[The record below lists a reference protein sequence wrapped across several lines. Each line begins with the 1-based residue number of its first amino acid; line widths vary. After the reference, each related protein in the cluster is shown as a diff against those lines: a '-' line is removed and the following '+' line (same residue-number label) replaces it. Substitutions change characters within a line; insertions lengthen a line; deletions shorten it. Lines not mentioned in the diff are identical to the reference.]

1 MTVTEAVRI
10 LHPEPPDDDDS
21 AHEILR
27 CVLVRAGIEFGDP
40 DKDKTIACIR
50 VMAAPWSE
58 LLAACEE
65 VATQ

>member
-27 CVLVRAGIEFGDP
+27 RVLVRAGIEYGDP
-40 DKDKTIACIR
+40 DKTIACIR
-50 VMAAPWSE
+50 VMVAPWSE
-58 LLAACEE
+58 LLAVCAE
-65 VATQ
+65 VATL